1 MLGQFDRKAEIII
14 GNLSFHSDKFDFEF
28 DVEFSD
34 SDDEKNHAEVLIYN
48 LSRNTVN
55 QIRTGTPLI
64 INAGY
69 QNDVGS
75 VFVGVVYESNT
86 VQNGVDRE
94 TTIKAVDGTKQR
106 DRLRVNKT
114 YAAGTRAS
122 QILTDLCRLAGLPIG
137 VMSLPKDVIY
147 RSGRHITGPILQRI
161 KGIAQECG
169 ARFKIVKGVAYFRG
183 PEEGQEVGFLFTPEK
198 GLIGSPEPTTWEDE
212 DGKEHRGYNIRA
224 LLNHRIQPNSII
236 RVQSKVISGRFR
248 VRKGRHYYN
257 DQEMITEME
266 VVS

>member
-1 MLGQFDRKAEIII
+1 MLGQFSRKAEIII

-48 LSRNTVN
+48 LNRNTVN

-114 YAAGTRAS
+114 YAAGTR
-122 QILTDLCRLAGLPIG
+122 
-137 VMSLPKDVIY
+137 
-147 RSGRHITGPILQRI
+147 
-161 KGIAQECG
+161 
-169 ARFKIVKGVAYFRG
+169 
-183 PEEGQEVGFLFTPEK
+183 
-198 GLIGSPEPTTWEDE
+198 
-212 DGKEHRGYNIRA
+212 
-224 LLNHRIQPNSII
+224 
-236 RVQSKVISGRFR
+236 
-248 VRKGRHYYN
+248 
-257 DQEMITEME
+257 
-266 VVS
+266 